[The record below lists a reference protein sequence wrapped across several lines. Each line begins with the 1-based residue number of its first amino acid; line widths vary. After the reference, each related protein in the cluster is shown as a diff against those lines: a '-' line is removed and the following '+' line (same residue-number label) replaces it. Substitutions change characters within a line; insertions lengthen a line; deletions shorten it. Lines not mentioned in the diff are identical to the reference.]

1 MLQQS
6 GAEKV
11 GEGRGRGKK
20 VPQDMAANKEI
31 LQVKQQPG
39 PSWQCTNVTE
49 SSNDETSDE
58 EKDDGTNISVDDDFF
73 FFFSI

>member
-1 MLQQS
+1 
-6 GAEKV
+6 
-11 GEGRGRGKK
+11 
-20 VPQDMAANKEI
+20 MAANKEI